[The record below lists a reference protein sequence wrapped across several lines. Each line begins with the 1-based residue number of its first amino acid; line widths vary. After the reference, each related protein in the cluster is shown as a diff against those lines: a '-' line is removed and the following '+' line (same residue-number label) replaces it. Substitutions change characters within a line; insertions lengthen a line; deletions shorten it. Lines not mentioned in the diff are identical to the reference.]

1 MQIVILGLNYAP
13 ETSGIAPYTR
23 GLATGLAKRGHD
35 VKVIAGYPHYPAW
48 KIDSQYR
55 GWTFREK
62 LDGVSVQRLRHY
74 VPSSPTNLNRIW
86 LECTYGARISTTGWG
101 NPDVILC
108 VSPALLASAMAL
120 ARNRL
125 TPKRPPIGLVV
136 QDLYSAGIAETKAAG
151 GAVSTL
157 AAKFEAMVLRKT
169 DGIAVVHERFG
180 SNVANKMGI
189 SEDKIRIIRNW
200 THLPK
205 TVQQDRKLSRSERG
219 WKDNKIIV
227 LHAGNMGVKQG
238 LENVVEAA
246 RLADSQLDNRVNFI
260 LMGDGNQRSALEIRA
275 KGIRSLQF
283 LDPVPDEQFQSM
295 LADSDVLLVNER
307 PGVEEMSVPSKLTSY
322 FSAGVPVLAATSA
335 TGTTGAEIASS
346 NGGIIVTPGDPK
358 ALIAGVLQLADNKE
372 LSRTLGQAG
381 IAYSRRNLN
390 AEHAIDQ
397 YEKWLQELV
406 QQSKGEEQR

>member
-1 MQIVILGLNYAP
+1 
-13 ETSGIAPYTR
+13 
-23 GLATGLAKRGHD
+23 
-35 VKVIAGYPHYPAW
+35 
-48 KIDSQYR
+48 
-55 GWTFREK
+55 
-62 LDGVSVQRLRHY
+62 
-74 VPSSPTNLNRIW
+74 
-86 LECTYGARISTTGWG
+86 
-101 NPDVILC
+101 
-108 VSPALLASAMAL
+108 
-120 ARNRL
+120 
-125 TPKRPPIGLVV
+125 
-136 QDLYSAGIAETKAAG
+136 
-151 GAVSTL
+151 
-157 AAKFEAMVLRKT
+157 
-169 DGIAVVHERFG
+169 
-180 SNVANKMGI
+180 MGI